1 MAPSEIIVQRVKI
14 TLSCT
19 TQVVVFNDFLLPHFP
34 VIGQFASIDITECV
48 TEEVRLMLNARAL
61 NDEAIAFLF
70 HEPVELEAAHL
81 AFLEIDFN
89 GFPTIQFCKFRIDTF
104 AV

>member
-19 TQVVVFNDFLLPHFP
+19 TQVVVFNDFLLAHIP
-34 VIGQFASIDITECV
+34 VIGQYASIDITECV
-48 TEEVRLMLNARAL
+48 TEEVRLMLNARTL
-61 NDEAIAFLF
+61 NDETIAFLF
-70 HEPVELEAAHL
+70 HEPVELDAAHL

-89 GFPTIQFCKFRIDTF
+89 GFPTVRFCKFRIGTF